1 MFEKNLVI
9 NNREIE
15 HHGIFRVDD
24 IFNAINQALKERGYQ
39 KREKKSEE
47 QVFPEGRY
55 IYLELRPYKE
65 INDYI
70 TAMIKIRITLQNVT
84 ETAVKKNDLRQ
95 RFETGDVHI
104 AFDAWSLTNFGI
116 RWTMRP
122 VIYFIR
128 GVIHKYIY
136 KYPLEIKRTQEV
148 AADTAYIYAEVKRLM
163 RSYEAKPAVSM
174 KEEEVRKKVEEEIQ
188 KGSI

>member
-95 RFETGDVHI
+95 RFET
-104 AFDAWSLTNFGI
+104 
-116 RWTMRP
+116 
-122 VIYFIR
+122 
-128 GVIHKYIY
+128 
-136 KYPLEIKRTQEV
+136 
-148 AADTAYIYAEVKRLM
+148 
-163 RSYEAKPAVSM
+163 
-174 KEEEVRKKVEEEIQ
+174 
-188 KGSI
+188 

>member
-1 MFEKNLVI
+1 M
-9 NNREIE
+9 
-15 HHGIFRVDD
+15 
-24 IFNAINQALKERGYQ
+24 
-39 KREKKSEE
+39 
-47 QVFPEGRY
+47 
-55 IYLELRPYKE
+55 
-65 INDYI
+65 
-70 TAMIKIRITLQNVT
+70 QNVT
-84 ETAVKKNDLRQ
+84 ETIVKKNDLRQ

-104 AFDAWSLTNFGI
+104 AFDAWSLTNFGV

-148 AADTAYIYAEVKRLM
+148 AADTAYIYAQVKHLLQSYGPKPFIGMKEGEVRKT
-163 RSYEAKPAVSM
+163 V
-174 KEEEVRKKVEEEIQ
+174 EEEVN